1 MTPPRLPRRLLR
13 AAAPAVDRAVI
24 LGDLDEE
31 FRARAAQS
39 AAQARAWYWRQAL
52 ASIPS
57 ALGLRVARVSPFAH
71 LGGDLRLALRT
82 LRRQPGFAAAA
93 IVTMALGAGITT
105 GVVSIVEAVL
115 VRPLPYAND
124 TRIHVVYE
132 SDGVRGG
139 GGFSWADFVDIS
151 SLRSFSALAA
161 FNGGSRT
168 LTGFGAAERLP
179 ATYVTARFFTVLGV
193 TPALGRDFNDADS
206 VRGAPSVVILTDRAW
221 RRRFNADPAVVGR
234 IVTLSGEASI
244 VIGVLPA
251 SFIFP
256 PRADPDLWM
265 PLRPSPQ
272 QESRPYLHFLDA
284 VGVLAPGVTPEMA
297 ADELRTRTR
306 EWQTGGG
313 KWHETTTL
321 HAMPM
326 REDMVAGVKPALY
339 VLLGASLLVLL
350 TAAANVAGLV
360 LVRAAG
366 RAREVAVRSALGAT
380 RFRLA
385 RQLLVEALCL
395 GAAGSALGLL
405 LGRWGLATFV
415 GAMPQ
420 RLRAG
425 LPHVDQLAVSPRAA
439 AFSALLTIAAVAAA
453 SLWPAFRAARS
464 AAPLVTGARAT
475 GSRADARVRGVL
487 VASQVALALVL
498 LAGAAVVGRSVMNLA
513 RVSPGFAI
521 DGLVSGRVSLPPA
534 RYGSADAMVTAV
546 DRLLEAARAVAGVSG
561 AEVINQLPLTGRSNT
576 GDFSIVG
583 RESTPPSNPLIRD
596 VTPGYFALMG
606 TPLLEGR
613 RLLPSDRSG
622 ALRVVVVNRTLARF
636 YFPNGGA
643 LGQRIVF
650 GFFDGK
656 PEWTIV
662 GVVGDEQFDSLDRP
676 MAPVV
681 YFPFAQD
688 PDDSFSLVAR
698 AGAPEAAVAPLRAAV
713 TSVDPDLPLYGIST
727 LARIAADSKAMFLRA
742 IVTRLL
748 VWFAIAALVLAGV
761 GIYGILA
768 ETIAA
773 RTREI
778 GLRVALGA
786 TRGGIVR
793 LVVRAGLAP
802 AAIGLGAGAV
812 IATVASPAI
821 RSLLYGVSPLD
832 LPSLAGVL
840 AVIGLVSL
848 VAGAVPL
855 RRALRV
861 PIASALRQD

>member
-1 MTPPRLPRRLLR
+1 MTPPRLPRVLLR
-13 AAAPAVDRAVI
+13 LAAPAHDRAVI
-24 LGDLDEE
+24 VGDLDEE
-31 FRARAAQS
+31 FRARAARS
-39 AAQARAWYWRQAL
+39 TAGARGWYWRQAL

-57 ALGLRVARVSPFAH
+57 ALRLRADRAAP
-71 LGGDLRLALRT
+71 LGDIGGDVRLALRT

-93 IVTMALGAGITT
+93 ILTMGLGAGITT
-105 GVVSIVEAVL
+105 GVVSIVETVL

-124 TRIHVVYE
+124 ARVYVVYE
-132 SDGVRGG
+132 SDGFRRG
-139 GGFSWADFVDIS
+139 GGFSWADFVDLS
-151 SLRSFSALAA
+151 SVRSFSALAA

-179 ATYVTARFFTVLGV
+179 ATYVTPRFFGVLGV
-193 TPALGRDFNDADS
+193 TPALGRDFGAADG
-206 VRGAPSVVILTDRAW
+206 VRGAPSVVILSDRAW

-234 IVTLSGEASI
+234 TVLLSGDASTI
-244 VIGVLPA
+244 VGVLPA

-256 PRADPDLWM
+256 PRADPELWM

-272 QESRPYLHFLDA
+272 QESRPYLHFLD
-284 VGVLAPGVTPEMA
+284 VLGVLAPGVTPAMA
-297 ADELRTRTR
+297 EDELRTRSR
-306 EWQTGGG
+306 QWQTAA
-313 KWHETTTL
+313 KWHQTTSL
-321 HAMPM
+321 HATSM
-326 REDMVAGVKPALY
+326 RDEMVGSVTPTLY
-339 VLLGASLLVLL
+339 VLLGASVLVLL

-360 LVRAAG
+360 LVRAAA

-385 RQLLVEALCL
+385 RQLLVEAACL

-405 LGRWGLATFV
+405 LGAWGLETFAA
-415 GAMPQ
+415 AMPQ

-425 LPHVDQLAVSPRAA
+425 LPYADHLAVSPRAA
-439 AFSALLTIAAVAAA
+439 AFSALLTIAALAAA

-464 AAPLVTGARAT
+464 SAPLVTGGRAT
-475 GSRADARVRGVL
+475 GGRADARVRAVL

-498 LAGAAVVGRSVMNLA
+498 LAGAALVGRSVLNLS
-513 RVSPGFAI
+513 RVSPGFTI

-534 RYGSADAMVTAV
+534 RYGSPEATVTVV
-546 DRLLEAARAVAGVSG
+546 DRLLDAARAVPGVSG
-561 AEVINQLPLTGRSNT
+561 AEVINQLPLTGRGNT

-583 RESTPPSNPLIRD
+583 RDVTPQSDPLIRD
-596 VTPGYFALMG
+596 VTSGYFALMG

-613 RLLPSDRSG
+613 TLLPTDRKGSP
-622 ALRVVVVNRTLARF
+622 RVVVVNRALARF
-636 YFPNGGA
+636 YFKDGGA
-643 LGQRIVF
+643 IGQRIVF

-676 MAPVV
+676 MVPVV

-698 AGAPEAAVAPLRAAV
+698 AAAPDAAIASLRDAV
-713 TSVDPDLPLYGIST
+713 TSVDPDLPLYGVST
-727 LARIAADSKAMFLRA
+727 LARVAADSKAMFLRA

-748 VWFAIAALVLAGV
+748 LWFAVAALALAGV

-793 LVVRAGLAP
+793 LVMRAGLTP
-802 AAIGLGAGAV
+802 AAIGLAAGAA
-812 IATVASPAI
+812 IAAAATPAV
-821 RSLLYGVSPLD
+821 RTLLYGVSPLD
-832 LPSLAGVL
+832 PPSLAAVL
-840 AVIGLVSL
+840 AVIAVVSL
-848 VAGAVPL
+848 IACVVPV

-861 PIASALRQD
+861 PVATALRQD